1 MTLQL
6 TLHLKREYFEQI
18 ERGEKEFEFRLKT
31 PYWRKHLIDRNY
43 KTIRLVCGYPKRGE
57 KSREIILRYRGWLPK
72 IIKHPEF
79 GKKPVR
85 VFAIHVHDRIN

>member
-18 ERGEKEFEFRLKT
+18 ERGEKDFEFLLRT
-31 PYWRKHLIDRNY
+31 PYWANRLIDKKY
-43 KTIRLVCGYPKRGE
+43 KTVRLLCGYPKRGE
-57 KSREIILRYRGWLPK
+57 KSREIIVRYRGWEPK
-72 IIKHPEF
+72 IIKHPHY

-85 VFAIHVHDRIN
+85 VFAIPVYDRIN